1 MVTIADIERGVGAYL
16 DGELMSLLP
25 PDSAE
30 RWVIGSVA
38 AIYIKKKMRDLAAFM
53 ESPIAKEVE
62 LVGEDGSINLDILRD
77 TFKSRMPSGG
87 VVYDKG
93 IVGKVFGSLRFQS
106 EDVDKLYSYITKQEV
121 R

>member
-1 MVTIADIERGVGAYL
+1 MVTLVDIERGVGAYL
-16 DGELMSLLP
+16 DSELMSLLP
-25 PDSAE
+25 PESAE

-38 AIYIKKKMRDLAAFM
+38 AIYIKKKMRDLSAFM
-53 ESPIAKEVE
+53 ESPIAKEIE
-62 LVGEDGSINLDILRD
+62 LIKEDGSINLDILRD

-106 EDVDKLYSYITKQEV
+106 EDVDKLYSYITRQEV
-121 R
+121 